1 MQAVRYLAGV
11 SILLALSGCGG
22 GGGGGGGN
30 DKATPPPRAPEPN
43 AKAHAMINAE
53 KPLRSTN
60 IIIAVADS
68 GTNTNH
74 EEFEGT
80 SIDGRSGAF
89 SYESWF
95 DTETLTLKNG
105 LFTFDGDD
113 HFPDYDVGA
122 ISDEAGHGTQVASL
136 IFGKSRGLLTDGTL
150 LVFDVTAAGEV
161 SQGTFNPKGIGPS
174 TRAAVLAATEKS
186 SAHKIDFMNLSMRDA
201 DVYWSPENDGGLDR
215 DTFQKIKDRDI
226 GVIAG
231 AGNMS
236 INLSEIYASDTP
248 DCEEGWR
255 ESEEYGTPN
264 YNRCY
269 YLSSSRKMLDL
280 IPYDDDILR
289 NNFISVIA
297 VKNNKQPAEFSN
309 IPGTE
314 PKIQERF
321 ISAPGVLLDTA
332 TVRDGEINTGYTSST
347 GTSFAAPL
355 VTAAA
360 GAVKSKFTSLSSA
373 AVLQILLDTA
383 NQDFDG
389 YDPKQ
394 HGMGILDVEAALNVN
409 PNDYIGL

>member
-22 GGGGGGGN
+22 GGGGGGN
-30 DKATPPPRAPEPN
+30 DKATPPPSAPEPN
-43 AKAHAMINAE
+43 AKAHEMINAE

-80 SIDGRSGAF
+80 SIDARSGAF
-89 SYESWF
+89 SYESWY
-95 DTETLTLKNG
+95 DTGTGTYKNE

-113 HFPDYDVGA
+113 HFPDYEVGA
-122 ISDEAGHGTQVASL
+122 ISDDVAHGTQVASL

-150 LVFDVTAAGEV
+150 LVFDVGYVGQV
-161 SQGTFNPKGIGPS
+161 SQGTFNPKGRRPS

-201 DVYWSPENDGGLDR
+201 DTYLTPENDDGLER
-215 DTFQKIKDRDI
+215 DMFRKIKDRDI
-226 GVIAG
+226 GVIAS
-231 AGNMS
+231 AGNLS
-236 INLSEIYASDTP
+236 INLSEIYASDAP
-248 DCEEGWR
+248 DCEENWR

-269 YLSSSRKMLDL
+269 YLESSRYRLKF

-332 TVRDGEINTGYTSST
+332 TIRDGEINTGYTSST

-383 NQDFDG
+383 NKDFDG